1 MGFHESR
8 HELLVARVASA
19 LIVSSVAENHDSDK
33 VSRTIL
39 IAIKL
44 TFSSL
49 SHCFKRTLSN
59 DHVSI
64 DDQAALYIYKNQLG
78 FLNCI

>member
-1 MGFHESR
+1 MASTKLVVGVKAFHMGFHESH

-44 TFSSL
+44 GISWL
-49 SHCFKRTLSN
+49 NRLYPI
-59 DHVSI
+59 VSR
-64 DDQAALYIYKNQLG
+64 D
-78 FLNCI
+78 C